1 MLQYAC
7 GHLMRTSQ
15 NKATLILTEQLGEF
29 YNKEAAFFTKNSKQF
44 PLPKPAGEINFAFR
58 K

>member
-1 MLQYAC
+1 
-7 GHLMRTSQ
+7 MRTSQ
-15 NKATLILTEQLGEF
+15 NKATPILTEQLGEF

-44 PLPKPAGEINFAFR
+44 PLPKPAEEINFAFR